1 LYSNNNNHSI
11 FLDQKAPPG
20 FASNG
25 FISSQN
31 SHDALSSSIQR
42 HFPDSSNGSSG
53 GGGGLTGS
61 FDRQTIGENLMR
73 SRSAAPSF
81 DGGFSMGPPPGLSR
95 RETPLASNRSSAIG
109 NDSYLESSMDRSH
122 ILQLGQRR
130 PASTGVIG
138 GSQSSSSYAG
148 VDSLGLGGGGGG
160 GGGAV
165 RPAAKTLM
173 DLIQEDFPPESP
185 VDAGDL
191 YGMDFQRDQVFAL
204 ERPRTTSPLNSSQYT
219 GMMRGGDQFMY
230 GRGGGGGFD
239 DPHELGGR
247 VAQGDN
253 DILDSLDQ
261 LRLGIGDSSYP
272 PNAMVSLST
281 STTWNFY

>member
-1 LYSNNNNHSI
+1 MILKSFLGAGFDSDDHQQHGTLYTDNNDKNNHSI

-20 FASNG
+20 FASND
-25 FISSQN
+25 FISSTQN
-31 SHDALSSSIQR
+31 SYDPLSSSIQR
-42 HFPDSSNGSSG
+42 HFPDSSSGG

-61 FDRQTIGENLMR
+61 FDRQTIGENLIR

-81 DGGFSMGPPPGLSR
+81 DGGFSMEPPPGLSR
-95 RETPLASNRSSAIG
+95 RETPLASNRSTTSTIG

-138 GSQSSSSYAG
+138 GNQSSSSSA
-148 VDSLGLGGGGGG
+148 VLHSLGLGGSGGGG
-160 GGGAV
+160 SGAV

-191 YGMDFQRDQVFAL
+191 YG
-204 ERPRTTSPLNSSQYT
+204 T
-219 GMMRGGDQFMY
+219 
-230 GRGGGGGFD
+230 
-239 DPHELGGR
+239 
-247 VAQGDN
+247 
-253 DILDSLDQ
+253 
-261 LRLGIGDSSYP
+261 
-272 PNAMVSLST
+272 
-281 STTWNFY
+281 